1 MEGQGA
7 LRIDVSPIVFGEGE
21 APAPWMTA
29 GAYVQLSVTDTGIG
43 MDEVTR
49 ARIFEP
55 FFTTKPPGAGTGLG
69 LSMVYGLVKQ
79 QGGYVDVGSAPGK
92 GTTVSLYFPQP
103 TVSA

>member
-1 MEGQGA
+1 
-7 LRIDVSPIVFGEGE
+7 
-21 APAPWMTA
+21 
-29 GAYVQLSVTDTGIG
+29 